1 MAANWI
7 GFISEL
13 SQFLSSKSSS
23 GPSETGEK
31 FAQFYLNAIRTAQ
44 TYNGNFLQ
52 SPASS
57 GILAPAFSAVFEDLS
72 KSTSPTAEEKSKDPK
87 YSPPKEES
95 VNIDPD
101 KQEED
106 FLNAFNDYLRKEAQL
121 KFLYSEKKSP
131 FSPYVLETDKAVVEQ
146 LIKDDK
152 TGIKRIFYENEK
164 KAYDDLKKE
173 YSESLVGEEINDP
186 DPYDKIAQ
194 TIILFWLT
202 SGPIVF
208 SGLIPVPPTTEPI
221 PGTYAIVYPGSVSSL
236 AEGIRR
242 AFNAGLDKKYEK
254 DFTGTLS
261 ALAISNALAVAFSK
275 HLASLKFIYFGSIS
289 GTPTPGFVSFI
300 Y

>member
-31 FAQFYLNAIRTAQ
+31 FAQFYLNAISTAQ

-57 GILAPAFSAVFEDLS
+57 GILAPAFSAVFEELS

-95 VNIDPD
+95 VNIDPA

-106 FLNAFNDYLRKEAQL
+106 FTNTFNDYLRKEAQL
-121 KFLYSEKKSP
+121 EFFFSEKKSP
-131 FSPYVLETDKAVVEQ
+131 FSRYVLETDKAVVDQ
-146 LIKDDK
+146 LTKDNKSK
-152 TGIKRIFYENEK
+152 TDYENERR
-164 KAYDDLKKE
+164 AYDNLKKK
-173 YSESLVGEEINDP
+173 YSESLTEKEIKDP

-194 TIILFWLT
+194 TIIAFWLT

-208 SGLIPVPPTTEPI
+208 SGLIPVPPTTEPV
-221 PGTYAIVYPGSVSSL
+221 PGTYTIVYPGSVSSL

-261 ALAISNALAVAFSK
+261 ALAISNALAVAFAK
-275 HLASLKFIYFGSIS
+275 HLASLKFIYSGTIS